1 MATILMSH
9 GLPMAGL
16 EMLEGHEILIPAPLT
31 AFTREEMMTLLPRAD
46 AVIAAGAL
54 DGEMIRAGKKL
65 KLIANYGAGYDRVD
79 VKAAAECGVPV
90 TNIPEQVADATAELT
105 IGLMLA
111 ASRRI
116 GEMNL
121 RLRQEKPESLFGIG
135 RNMGRSLRGR
145 TLGILG
151 MGRIG
156 SRVAMMARALG
167 MEVIAHNRHQVD
179 PALARSVS
187 LEELRTAS
195 DVLTIHCPLT
205 AETRGLVDAAFLAGM
220 KPGAILV
227 NASRGGI
234 VDYDALADALERGQ
248 LTAAGLDVY
257 PEEPHIP
264 QRLLALPQCVLTPHH
279 GSNAADTRE
288 GMIRA
293 ICGQILDVL
302 AGKRP
307 VNIVNGL

>member
-1 MATILMSH
+1 MATILISH
-9 GLPMAGL
+9 GLPTAGM
-16 EMLEGHEILIPAPLT
+16 EMLDGHEILIPAPLE
-31 AFTREEMMTLLPRAD
+31 AFTREEMLALLPRAD
-46 AVIAAGAL
+46 AVIAAGEL
-54 DGEMIRAGKKL
+54 DGEMIRAGTRL

-79 VKAAAECGVPV
+79 VKAAAACGVMV

-121 RLRQEKPESLFGIG
+121 RLRQETPETLFGMG
-135 RNMGRSLRGR
+135 RNMGLSLRGR

-156 SRVAMMARALG
+156 SRVAVMARALG
-167 MEVIAHNRHQVD
+167 MEIIAHNRHGAD

-195 DVLTIHCPLT
+195 DVVSIHCPLT
-205 AETRGLVDAAFLAGM
+205 PETQGLVDRAFLMGM
-220 KPGAILV
+220 KPGSILV
-227 NASRGGI
+227 NASRGAI
-234 VDYDALADALERGQ
+234 VDNDALADALAQRH
-248 LTAAGLDVY
+248 LSAAGLDVY
-257 PEEPHIP
+257 PDEPHIP
-264 QRLLALPQCVLTPHH
+264 PRLLALPQCVLTPHH

-288 GMIRA
+288 AMLRA
-293 ICGQILDVL
+293 ISGQILDVL
-302 AGKRP
+302 AGRRP

>member
-1 MATILMSH
+1 MATILISH
-9 GLPMAGL
+9 GLPTAGL

-31 AFTREEMMTLLPRAD
+31 AFTRAEMLSLLPRAG
-46 AVIAAGAL
+46 AVIAAGLL
-54 DGEMIRAGKKL
+54 DGEMIRAGSRL

-79 VKAAAECGVPV
+79 VRTAADCGVMV

-121 RLRQEKPESLFGIG
+121 RLRRETPESLFGIG
-135 RNMGRSLRGR
+135 RNMGCSLRGR

-151 MGRIG
+151 M
-156 SRVAMMARALG
+156 
-167 MEVIAHNRHQVD
+167 EVIAHNRHGAD
-179 PALARSVS
+179 PALARNVS
-187 LEELRTAS
+187 LTELQAHA

-205 AETRGLVDAAFLAGM
+205 AETRGLVDEGFLRGM

-234 VDYDALADALERGQ
+234 VDYDALADALEQGRIF
-248 LTAAGLDVY
+248 AAGLDVY
-257 PEEPHIP
+257 PDEPHIP
-264 QRLLALPQCVLTPHH
+264 QRLLDQPRCVLTPHI

-288 GMIRA
+288 AMMRA

-302 AGKRP
+302 AGRRP

>member
-1 MATILMSH
+1 MATILISN
-9 GLPMAGL
+9 GLPTAGL
-16 EMLEGHEILIPAPLT
+16 EMLAGHEILIPAPLT
-31 AFTREEMMTLLPRAD
+31 AYTREEMLTLLPWAD

-90 TNIPEQVADATAELT
+90 TNIPEQVTDATAELT

-121 RLRQEKPESLFGIG
+121 RLRREKPESLFGIG
-135 RNMGRSLRGR
+135 RNMGQSLWGR

-156 SRVAMMARALG
+156 SRVAVMARALG
-167 MEVIAHNRHQVD
+167 MEVIAHNRHGAD
-179 PALARSVS
+179 PALARNVS
-187 LEELRTAS
+187 LTELQAHA

-205 AETRGLVDAAFLAGM
+205 AETRGLVDEGFLRGM

-234 VDYDALADALERGQ
+234 VDYDALADALEQGRIF
-248 LTAAGLDVY
+248 AAGLDVY
-257 PEEPHIP
+257 PDEPHIP
-264 QRLLALPQCVLTPHH
+264 QRLLDQPRCVLTPHI

-288 GMIRA
+288 AMMRA

-302 AGKRP
+302 AGRRP